1 MKAYSQD
8 FRQKIL
14 DIYHR
19 EKLSQRQLAKRF
31 DVATSFIIKL
41 LKQYRE
47 TGNIAPKAHGGGKP
61 AQLSLAHL
69 ETIAELIAFDKDMT
83 LAQLCDQFEQ
93 RYVMRVSRSTMGR
106 AVQQLKLTVK
116 KNVSGD

>member
-8 FRQKIL
+8 FRQKII
-14 DIYHR
+14 DVYQR

-47 TGNIAPKAHGGGKP
+47 TGNLAPRAHGGGKP
-61 AQLSLAHL
+61 AQLTPVHL
-69 ETIAELIAFDKDMT
+69 ETITDWIAANNDLT

-93 RYVMRVSRSTMGR
+93 RYQVRVSRSTMGR

-116 KNVSGD
+116 KNLSGD